1 MAQKATLM
9 FDGEPVT
16 CVFGKDANGEFVFT
30 AEDGRFVKFPADCD
44 LEKAVDAYNEANA
57 VVREKA
63 VKKQYG
69 AKIKRNL

>member
-1 MAQKATLM
+1 MAQQAEIM
-9 FDGEPVT
+9 FDGKPVV
-16 CVFGKDANGEFVFT
+16 CALGVDDNGEYVFT
-30 AEDGRFVKFPADCD
+30 AEDGRFVKFPASCD
-44 LEKAVDAYNEANA
+44 LEKAVYEYNKANA